1 MIKDYQ
7 NDISEVHYAADNI
20 QLVLP
25 IQYTSKSWRRN
36 YMTEKEQVQQIV
48 KKYNKSI
55 ADLSENASAKE
66 FKTVMN
72 YVADEANRKQR
83 KLVGLDK

>member
-1 MIKDYQ
+1 
-7 NDISEVHYAADNI
+7 
-20 QLVLP
+20 
-25 IQYTSKSWRRN
+25 
-36 YMTEKEQVQQIV
+36 MTEKEQVQQIV

-55 ADLSENASAKE
+55 ADLSENATAKE
-66 FKTVMN
+66 FKTVMK

>member
-1 MIKDYQ
+1 
-7 NDISEVHYAADNI
+7 
-20 QLVLP
+20 
-25 IQYTSKSWRRN
+25 
-36 YMTEKEQVQQIV
+36 MTEKEQVKKIV
-48 KKYNKSI
+48 KKYKKSI

-66 FKTVMN
+66 FKTVTK

>member
-1 MIKDYQ
+1 
-7 NDISEVHYAADNI
+7 
-20 QLVLP
+20 
-25 IQYTSKSWRRN
+25 
-36 YMTEKEQVQQIV
+36 MTEKEQVRQIV

>member
-1 MIKDYQ
+1 
-7 NDISEVHYAADNI
+7 
-20 QLVLP
+20 
-25 IQYTSKSWRRN
+25 
-36 YMTEKEQVQQIV
+36 MTEKEQVQQIV

-72 YVADEANRKQR
+72 YVADEANRNAKVIF
-83 KLVGLDK
+83 KGSNNIFLCTKDSKSIL

>member
-1 MIKDYQ
+1 M
-7 NDISEVHYAADNI
+7 
-20 QLVLP
+20 
-25 IQYTSKSWRRN
+25 
-36 YMTEKEQVQQIV
+36 

-55 ADLSENASAKE
+55 ATDLSENASAKE
-66 FKTVMN
+66 FKTVMK

>member
-1 MIKDYQ
+1 MAFYLL
-7 NDISEVHYAADNI
+7 H
-20 QLVLP
+20 
-25 IQYTSKSWRRN
+25 N
-36 YMTEKEQVQQIV
+36 YMDFIKEQVKQIV

-66 FKTVMN
+66 FKTVMK
-72 YVADEANRKQR
+72 YVANEANRKQR

>member
-1 MIKDYQ
+1 
-7 NDISEVHYAADNI
+7 
-20 QLVLP
+20 
-25 IQYTSKSWRRN
+25 
-36 YMTEKEQVQQIV
+36 MTEKEQVQQIV

-55 ADLSENASAKE
+55 ADLSENVSAKE
-66 FKTVMN
+66 FKTVMK

>member
-1 MIKDYQ
+1 
-7 NDISEVHYAADNI
+7 
-20 QLVLP
+20 
-25 IQYTSKSWRRN
+25 
-36 YMTEKEQVQQIV
+36 MTEKEQVQKIV

-55 ADLSENASAKE
+55 ADLSENASVKE
-66 FKTVMN
+66 FKTVTK